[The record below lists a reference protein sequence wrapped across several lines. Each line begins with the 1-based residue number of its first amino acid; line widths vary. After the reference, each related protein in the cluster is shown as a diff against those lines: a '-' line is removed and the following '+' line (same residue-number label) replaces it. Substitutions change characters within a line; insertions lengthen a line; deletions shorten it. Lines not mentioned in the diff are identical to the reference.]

1 VDPTKNQYIQQFGQ
15 QKGQQYYGAIRELE
29 EFLDP
34 NVLMDDDFRL
44 NQKTVDDIN

>member
-1 VDPTKNQYIQQFGQ
+1 
-15 QKGQQYYGAIRELE
+15 LE

-44 NQKTVDDIN
+44 NQKTVEDLNSVEGRLND